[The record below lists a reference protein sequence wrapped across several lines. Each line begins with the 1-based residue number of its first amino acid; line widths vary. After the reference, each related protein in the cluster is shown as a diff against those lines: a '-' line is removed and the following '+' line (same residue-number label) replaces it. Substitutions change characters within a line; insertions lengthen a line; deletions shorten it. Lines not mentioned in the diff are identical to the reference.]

1 MAKPGLT
8 FAGFLYDDAGDA
20 INGATVNLYTANG
33 TSTSLANTTT
43 NSSGK
48 WTISHTPA
56 ALESGEYDVQIT
68 SGASK
73 RRIKFDD
80 GVQLASLDAETLS
93 VRANEGQPAAS
104 YMFADEGEDAGDRW
118 RFKVADGGVLTFDN
132 DIQTQ
137 NTYVAHVTITPN
149 STVASSTVAIAG
161 HGTVGGDLTVT
172 GATTLNGNVTLGN
185 AASDVV
191 TVNGTLAG
199 ASALQ
204 FEGATADGY
213 ETTVAFVDPTA
224 DRTIYF
230 PNQEGYLPVL
240 AVASTTKITSTP
252 EELNIMDGVTSTAA
266 EINLI
271 DGGTARGTTAIA
283 DGDGVLIN
291 DGGTMRMTTV
301 ETLATYLEGEMNAFS
316 LATTF
321 SNTITVGV
329 DDTGY
334 DVKFFGDT
342 ASAYMLWDTS
352 VDDLILSGAAGLN
365 VAGTATLATVDINA
379 GAIDGT
385 TIGASS
391 ASAGTFAAVV
401 GTTGTFSGVM
411 DITDTTDS
419 SDASGDT
426 GALRT
431 EGGASI
437 AKKLYVGTDLDV
449 DGTAELDNITIA
461 GSQGSD
467 GQVLT
472 STGSGVAWEAV
483 SSTSTASVATTV
495 TITDNESTDE
505 DNAIIFTAGGDVD
518 GGNLGLESDGTLT
531 YNPSTGKVTATGF
544 VGDVTG
550 NASGTALTVTQAA
563 QSAITSLGTLTTL
576 TVDNVIINGTTIGH
590 TSDTDLMTVG
600 SAVLTVAGEVDA
612 TTLDIS
618 SSADIAGD
626 LVLSGGADGALQFTN
641 AGENSIK
648 IPDNQGSALIIE
660 QADNAYMT
668 FVTTDS
674 SEGISIAKDVAIA
687 DSKFI
692 EFESAAGT
700 PTTDNTV
707 QGVVIEFLATEA
719 ITQFDAV
726 YVSTTT
732 GRVGRADANDA
743 AKLPAIGIAIE
754 AQGSAG
760 SSVRVLTH
768 GVYRDDGGF
777 GGNMTVGTDLYVSET
792 PGTLT
797 DTAPGDDG
805 DFVQLMGV
813 AVGVRSAFINPDLTI
828 IEVA

>member
-230 PNQEGYLPVL
+230 PNLGGYLPVL
-240 AVASTTKITSTP
+240 ASASTTQVSATP

-334 DVKFFGDT
+334 DV
-342 ASAYMLWDTS
+342 
-352 VDDLILSGAAGLN
+352 DDLILSGAAGLN

-401 GTTGTFSGVM
+401 GTTGSFSGVM

-674 SEGISIAKDVAIA
+674 SESITIAKATKFSDDVEVA

-692 EFESAAGT
+692 EFASAAGT
-700 PTTDNTV
+700 PTTDDKV
-707 QGVVIEFLATEA
+707 QGIVVEFVAYET
-719 ITQFDAV
+719 ITAFDAV

-754 AQGSAG
+754 GQGSAG

-777 GGNMTVGTDLYVSET
+777 GGNMTVGADLYTSET

-797 DTAPGDDG
+797 TTAPGDDG